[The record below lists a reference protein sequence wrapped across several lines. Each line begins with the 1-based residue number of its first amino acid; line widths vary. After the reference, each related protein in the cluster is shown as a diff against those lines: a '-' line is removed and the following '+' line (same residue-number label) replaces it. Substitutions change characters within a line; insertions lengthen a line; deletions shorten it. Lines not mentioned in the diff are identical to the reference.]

1 MTQNAVNMYV
11 QDYAVQVVA
20 KRKLLQG
27 SITQEHKVLL
37 GDCTLSLLSC
47 VAYRHSATGQ
57 ATLPL
62 RVNLPEGMGG
72 FLAYVW
78 LIMGHCHY
86 Y

>member
-37 GDCTLSLLSC
+37 GDCTLSLLS
-47 VAYRHSATGQ
+47 
-57 ATLPL
+57 
-62 RVNLPEGMGG
+62 
-72 FLAYVW
+72 
-78 LIMGHCHY
+78 
-86 Y
+86 